1 MDCIKLSR
9 WQDIIQGPV
18 LQRLETTIL
27 PGYLT
32 GMRWFGGKGRQI
44 TSVKIVSNIC
54 VPAEPLSS
62 YFWLLNVDYKDTSS
76 EKYILPVCFLRN
88 GKNTEE
94 QMKPPVLCE
103 LQVDLERGWLCDAV
117 WCADFRMSL
126 FRLFAKQAEF
136 KDNNQQ
142 INFTTSASFNSV
154 TKDIAQTSRLLHA
167 EQSNTSI
174 IFGNRLFLKLY
185 RKVETGI
192 NPDIELSKFL
202 SEDAQFNSIPK
213 WLGSI
218 EWQSSVG
225 PIGVGILQEML
236 NDVKPAWEYF
246 QPMIRQA
253 VDTSSIDDF
262 RNKIEQLAT
271 LTADMHRALSSQQRP
286 EDLNEVHEMIGNLKK
301 DVKTTFDLLK
311 RSADKLSPGTR
322 DEAYHLLELRPELDH
337 MLSDIDVTEIPSKQM
352 RVHGDFHLGQ
362 VLVSGDKFKV
372 TDFEG
377 EPGRTYT
384 ERRSSQSVL
393 KDVAG
398 MVRSFQYATYSKLMD
413 KDGEHT
419 SMNQLAD
426 VYHKMSDMYFDIY
439 LNSMNDTGL
448 IPQSANDSKT
458 LLRLFLVEK
467 ALYELRY
474 ELNNRPDWTIIPI
487 AGLVSIITEWMESGV
502 HQA

>member
-1 MDCIKLSR
+1 MDSIKLSR

-44 TSVKIVSNIC
+44 SSVKIVSHIC

-62 YFWLLNVDYKDTSS
+62 YFLLLKVDYRDMSN
-76 EKYILPVCFLRN
+76 ERYILPVCFLRSGRN
-88 GKNTEE
+88 SES

-103 LQVDLERGWLCDAV
+103 LQVDLERGWLSDAV

-126 FRLFAKQAEF
+126 FRMFARQAEF

-142 INFTTSASFNSV
+142 INFTTSNSFAGF

-174 IFGNRLFLKLY
+174 IYGNKLFLKLY

-202 SEDAQFNSIPK
+202 SEDARFNNVPK

-225 PIGVGILQEML
+225 AIGVGILQEML
-236 NDVKPAWEYF
+236 SDVTVAWDYF
-246 QPMIRQA
+246 QPMIREA
-253 VDTSSIDDF
+253 VDSSSIDGF
-262 RNKIEQLAT
+262 RNKIAQLAT
-271 LTADMHRALSSQQRP
+271 LTADMHRALANHQEP
-286 EDLNEVHEMIGNLKK
+286 EDINETHQMIERLKK
-301 DVKTTFDLLK
+301 DVSQTFDLLK
-311 RSADKLSPGTR
+311 RSSDKLPQGAK
-322 DEAYHLLELRPELDH
+322 DEAYHLLELKPELEH
-337 MLSDIDVTEIPSKQM
+337 MLADTDVVEIPSKRM

-362 VLVSGDKFKV
+362 VLVSGDNFKV

-377 EPGRTYT
+377 EPGRTYA
-384 ERRSSQSVL
+384 ERRMCQSVL

-413 KDGEHT
+413 KEGNHA
-419 SMNQLAD
+419 SLQQLAD
-426 VYHKMSDMYFDIY
+426 VYHKMSDMYVDIF
-439 LNSMNDTGL
+439 LNSMNDSGL

-487 AGLVSIITEWMESGV
+487 AGLVSIISEWMESGV
-502 HQA
+502 HHA